1 VVVVAS
7 AAQIDPMP
15 PADERPPSM
24 LDRAVQLLTA
34 FRPDGEPL
42 TFTEL
47 VEAGGLT
54 RTTTHRL
61 AHDLVRLGL
70 LRLEDGRYSVGLMLF
85 ELGRLV
91 PVSRTIRDAAVP
103 FLQDLFEATHETVH
117 LGLRDGFDVVYAE
130 KIHGHGSIDLPSRVG
145 GRLPLTCTA
154 VGKALLAADPAAEA
168 QALQRPLARL
178 TRASVT
184 DAAALAAQL
193 AEARR
198 TGVTLER
205 EEANLGV
212 ACVASA
218 IMVAGKA
225 PAAVSVS
232 VPIERYEPW
241 RLAAAVRT
249 TALGISRQL
258 SPTTARRG
266 TAEPHRR
273 PPGR

>member
-1 VVVVAS
+1 MHLS
-7 AAQIDPMP
+7 
-15 PADERPPSM
+15 EGRPLSM
-24 LDRAVQLLTA
+24 LDRAVQLLKA
-34 FRPDGEPL
+34 FRPDGAPL
-42 TFTEL
+42 TFSEL
-47 VEAGGLT
+47 VHAGGLS

-61 AHDLVRLGL
+61 AHDLVRIGL
-70 LRLEDGRYSVGLMLF
+70 LRFEDNRYSVGLMLF

-145 GRLPLTCTA
+145 GRLPLSCTA
-154 VGKALLAADPAAEA
+154 VGKALLAADSVAEA
-168 QALQRPLARL
+168 QVLKHPLPRL
-178 TRASVT
+178 TSKSIT
-184 DAAALAAQL
+184 DASTLAAQL
-193 AEARR
+193 VDARQ

-205 EEANLGV
+205 EESNLGV

-218 IMVAGKA
+218 IIVDGRAT
-225 PAAVSVS
+225 AAVSVS
-232 VPIERYEPW
+232 VPIDRYEPW

-258 SPTTARRG
+258 SLPGSRRRTG
-266 TAEPHRR
+266 KPA
-273 PPGR
+273 GRGNGR